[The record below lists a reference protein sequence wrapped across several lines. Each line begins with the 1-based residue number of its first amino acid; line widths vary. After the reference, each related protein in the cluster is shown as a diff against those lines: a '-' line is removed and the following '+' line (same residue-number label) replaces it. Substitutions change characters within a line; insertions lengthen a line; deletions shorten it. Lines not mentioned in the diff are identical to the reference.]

1 MIDYNSTEF
10 QNLIAERKSQHLSS
24 KQKEENII
32 EWTQF
37 FKNNIDIFC
46 EDFLD
51 IPIYQYQK
59 NLLIEI
65 QDNDV
70 TTLACSRGSS
80 KSFCTAIAALFF
92 ALTRSNC
99 NILVV
104 SLTLSQSNLL
114 ISSKID
120 KELSNEK
127 TGISPILR
135 QLRKD
140 KWMEFKKDQNT
151 GALIVEFN
159 NGSKIYSCA
168 LGESLRGNRAQV
180 LILDEAAI
188 CSKSVYQSVA
198 EPTLTQRQFRGRPLD
213 YKEEVKQ
220 IMLSSVRA
228 KTNWFYRFLKST
240 VEGHYNKNKRIKYG
254 FMCTDVLSATAAGI
268 QSVNQYYQ
276 RKKNTEELTFQQ
288 EYLNVPLGSSENS
301 LFKYED
307 FEKNQILEKPFYPRT
322 IEQILDK
329 EENEYIFSD
338 NWIRIISSDI
348 ALATGNENDNSVWIF
363 MAINIETGERRVE
376 CITAKHGLNTVKQ
389 VLLMKRFFYE
399 YKATYCIQDT
409 KGVGQSIYDLLT
421 VETEDLEYGKIYP
434 AWTVCKERD
443 LQISSDTV
451 MNDKIQRTISNNAE
465 EVLIPYAGT
474 SELNSQ
480 MHLLLRK
487 AVRDGNISF
496 LKDDAEMKAKLEEKD
511 PTFMLK
517 SAEEKALIILPF
529 LETKYLINEAIS
541 LEIKFMEN
549 GNIKLQEASRLD
561 VKDRYMTLAMAN
573 FLADKIYNK
582 YAKSS
587 DDEIDIEEWSFLSG
601 NYKNV
606 DKNTLW

>member
-1 MIDYNSTEF
+1 MIDYDSEEF
-10 QNLIAERKSQHLSS
+10 KNLIAERKAQHLSN

-32 EWTQF
+32 EWNHF

-46 EDFLD
+46 EDFLE

-65 QDNDV
+65 QDNDI

-120 KELSNEK
+120 KELSNDK
-127 TGISPILR
+127 TGISPVLR

-188 CSKSVYQSVA
+188 CSKAIYQSVA

-228 KTNWFYRFLKST
+228 KTNWFYKFLKNT
-240 VEGHYNKNKRIKYG
+240 VEGHFNKNKRIKYG

-268 QSVNQYYQ
+268 QSPNQYYQ
-276 RKKNTEELTFQQ
+276 RKKNTEEMTFQQ

-301 LFKYED
+301 LFKYEE
-307 FEKNQILEKPFYPRT
+307 FERNQTLEKPFYPRT
-322 IEQILDK
+322 LNQILDN
-329 EENEYIFSD
+329 EENSYEFSD
-338 NWIRIISSDI
+338 DWVRIISSDI
-348 ALATGNENDNSVWIF
+348 ALATGNDNDNSVWVF
-363 MAINIETGERRVE
+363 MAINKNTGQRRVE
-376 CITAKHGLNTVKQ
+376 YITARHGLNTVEQ
-389 VLLMKRFFYE
+389 VVLMKRFFYE

-409 KGVGQSIYDLLT
+409 KGVGQSVYDLLT
-421 VETEDLEYGKIYP
+421 VETEDLEYGKVYP
-434 AWTVCKERD
+434 AWTVCTDKE
-443 LQISSDTV
+443 LQISSDAV
-451 MNDKIQRTISNNAE
+451 INDKIQRTISNEAE
-465 EVLIPYAGT
+465 EVLVPYAGT
-474 SELNSQ
+474 SDLNSQ

-487 AVRDGNISF
+487 TLKDNNILF
-496 LKDDAEMKAKLEEKD
+496 LKDDGEMTAIFEDKD
-511 PTFMLK
+511 PKFMLK
-517 SAEEKALIILPF
+517 SAEEKAIIMLPF

-541 LEIKFMEN
+541 LEIKFMES

-582 YAKSS
+582 YSK
-587 DDEIDIEEWSFLSG
+587 DTDTEINLEDWAWLSG
-601 NYKNV
+601 
-606 DKNTLW
+606 T